1 MEINKAVKDKLKI
14 VFTTYIMVGL
24 ITHGIALFNKI
35 SFHDD
40 TMETLLGA
48 SYTSGRWSIYIID
61 ELRGFLFGTKFV
73 SSPCFNGCVTLILF
87 AFVTYILIEA
97 FHISNRISLILISA
111 LLSSF
116 PYFATLF
123 AYMFTAWVYGVCF
136 MIAAV
141 ACYFLCNKHNRTTFI
156 IGTVAL
162 AFSVGIYQ
170 AVIPF
175 ILSFFVI
182 HEIIKLDYIE
192 KSTWGDFFKD
202 VLYYAGNC
210 FAFMSLYVLIEQ
222 WFLWKFEVSL
232 TNYQGIGEVGNISM
246 KAYLYRILVA
256 YKRFF
261 QPIRFTGGDV
271 FPGRIYYLYFGV
283 ILAAEIG
290 TLSLLKRNYHKSK
303 TVFIQILLCVL
314 LMPMTINFVFVM
326 CDEKVTII
334 HVLMQ
339 YAQIFIFIWI
349 LYLLERGYFFT
360 IKYQNKCIFKNL
372 TFVLLGSIVIGQSRF
387 DNSVYIK
394 NQYLQNQAICYFTTL
409 ITRIQSVQN
418 YKEDYPII
426 FLNSKNKSTK
436 LTFEI
441 PGGGVICIFIQEMK
455 ARLLMTIDG

>member
-1 MEINKAVKDKLKI
+1 M
-14 VFTTYIMVGL
+14 
-24 ITHGIALFNKI
+24 
-35 SFHDD
+35 
-40 TMETLLGA
+40 
-48 SYTSGRWSIYIID
+48 
-61 ELRGFLFGTKFV
+61 
-73 SSPCFNGCVTLILF
+73 
-87 AFVTYILIEA
+87 
-97 FHISNRISLILISA
+97 
-111 LLSSF
+111 
-116 PYFATLF
+116 
-123 AYMFTAWVYGVCF
+123 
-136 MIAAV
+136 
-141 ACYFLCNKHNRTTFI
+141 
-156 IGTVAL
+156 
-162 AFSVGIYQ
+162 
-170 AVIPF
+170 
-175 ILSFFVI
+175 
-182 HEIIKLDYIE
+182 
-192 KSTWGDFFKD
+192 
-202 VLYYAGNC
+202 
-210 FAFMSLYVLIEQ
+210 
-222 WFLWKFEVSL
+222 
-232 TNYQGIGEVGNISM
+232 
-246 KAYLYRILVA
+246 
-256 YKRFF
+256 
-261 QPIRFTGGDV
+261 
-271 FPGRIYYLYFGV
+271 
-283 ILAAEIG
+283 AEIG
-290 TLSLLKRNYHKSK
+290 RLSLLKRNYHKSK

-441 PGGGVICIFIQEMK
+441 PGGVICIFIQEMK